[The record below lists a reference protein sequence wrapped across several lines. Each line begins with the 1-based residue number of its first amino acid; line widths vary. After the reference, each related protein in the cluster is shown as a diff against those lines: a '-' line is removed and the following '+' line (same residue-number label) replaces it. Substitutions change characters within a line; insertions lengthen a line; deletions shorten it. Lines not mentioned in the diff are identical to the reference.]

1 MQRRYRKKQPVKSP
15 VKQFKMNLQIK
26 APEVRFVDEEEGVS
40 EIMPLKDALKKAQ
53 EMDLD
58 LVEVSPK
65 ANPPVVKIIDYGS
78 YKYEQEKKIKKQ
90 RALQKKT
97 EVKGVRLTFRIKG
110 ADLDNRRAQ
119 ALKFLEAGNNVKIE
133 LFLRGRER
141 AHRDKAIEMLKK
153 FSEDLGEDV
162 TMVRPMDRQGA
173 RLSIEVTK
181 KSQ

>member
-1 MQRRYRKKQPVKSP
+1 
-15 VKQFKMNLQIK
+15 MNLQIK
-26 APEVRFVDEEEGVS
+26 APEVRLVDEEEGIS
-40 EIMPLKDALKKAQ
+40 EIMSLKDALKKAQ
-53 EMDLD
+53 ELDLD

-65 ANPPVVKIIDYGS
+65 AQPPVVKIIDYGS
-78 YKYEQEKKIKKQ
+78 YKYELEKRLKKQ
-90 RALQKKT
+90 RASQKKT

-119 ALKFLEAGNNVKIE
+119 ALKFLEAGHNVKIE

-141 AHRDKAIEMLKK
+141 AHRDKAIEMLKE
-153 FSEDLGEDV
+153 FGDSLGEDV

-181 KSQ
+181 KEKPKKNS